1 MKVGLV
7 QFSPIPRDRE
17 GNIKIA
23 EGFTNRYF
31 IIIKKKR
38 KKKKKKKN
46 FNKKIKIFLFKF
58 LFIN

>member
-46 FNKKIKIFLFKF
+46 YNTKIIN
-58 LFIN
+58 FII

>member
-38 KKKKKKKN
+38 KKKKKKTNYNTKIIN
-46 FNKKIKIFLFKF
+46 FII
-58 LFIN
+58 